1 MEGFDIGSYL
11 RISLS
16 DMVLVL
22 ISTLLLVTVAR
33 HFFWDKLHAYLN
45 QRAQLMQEE
54 MTAARECHLQAEQLQ
69 ERCVRQLQQAED
81 EARQIIQRAQR
92 RGEQL
97 IVDAQEESRRIQRQA
112 MDRVKVIQ
120 AHEEKALE
128 QAVIDLA
135 AAMCARLTEKQGD
148 QALHARDV
156 EKWLKEAGERPWQA

>member
-1 MEGFDIGSYL
+1 MDGFDISSYL

-22 ISTLLLVTVAR
+22 LSTLLLVTVAR
-33 HFFWDKLHAYLN
+33 RLFWDKLHVYLN

-54 MTAARECHLQAEQLQ
+54 MTAAREYHLQAEQLQ

-81 EARQIIQRAQR
+81 EAGQIIQRAQQ

-97 IVDAQEESRRIQRQA
+97 IAAAQEESRRIQRQA
-112 MDRVKVIQ
+112 VARARAIQ

-135 AAMCARLTEKQGD
+135 AAMCAKLTENQVD
-148 QALHARDV
+148 PALHARDV
-156 EKWLKEAGERPWQA
+156 EEWLKEAGERSWQA